1 MAPVTTGVFH
11 FMISKSIIY
20 HDVTELI
27 ADCIPDEAWPAVRHE
42 IIQQMLDNMPSD
54 VMIKLTGKPDAFETA
69 EQMLQQFYTQAPNNK
84 LIKDSFDLVGKEETA
99 FILDSLKLTSADG
112 LSETDPS

>member
-1 MAPVTTGVFH
+1 MFGPCMCRGLF

-27 ADCIPDEAWPAVRHE
+27 ADCIPDEAWPIVRHA

-54 VMIKLTGKPDAFETA
+54 VMIELTGEPTAFETA
-69 EQMLQQFYTQAPNNK
+69 EELLQKFYTEAPGHK
-84 LIKDSFDLVGKEETA
+84 LIADSFDLVGKEETA
-99 FILDSLKLTSADG
+99 FILDTLF
-112 LSETDPS
+112 TDSVTTE

>member
-1 MAPVTTGVFH
+1 MFGPCASGGLF

-54 VMIKLTGKPDAFETA
+54 VMIELTGRPDAFDTA
-69 EQMLQQFYTQAPNNK
+69 EQLLQKFYMNEPGHK
-84 LIKDSFDLVGKEETA
+84 LIQDSFDLVGKEETA
-99 FILDSLKLTSADG
+99 FILDSLNLT
-112 LSETDPS
+112 

>member
-1 MAPVTTGVFH
+1 
-11 FMISKSIIY
+11 MISKSIIY

-27 ADCIPDEAWPAVRHE
+27 ADCIPDEAWPVVRYL

-54 VMIKLTGKPDAFETA
+54 VMIELTGKPDAFDTA
-69 EQMLQQFYTQAPNNK
+69 EQLLQQFYTTAPGHK

-99 FILDSLKLTSADG
+99 FILDSLNLTSPDG
-112 LSETDPS
+112 VSETDPS

>member
-1 MAPVTTGVFH
+1 MAPAYAGVFH
-11 FMISKSIIY
+11 LMISKSIIY

-42 IIQQMLDNMPSD
+42 IIQQILDNMPSD

-69 EQMLQQFYTQAPNNK
+69 EQMLQQFYTQAPNDK

-99 FILDSLKLTSADG
+99 FILDSLKLTSPDG